1 MEERIV
7 LVSFFLLFIVKKKQV
22 APATRARSKQ
32 EKQPV
37 RKFPNTDMVYH
48 FHPIGFVNQMRLMF
62 PQGNGECKCEAR
74 VRAFLRV
81 IQWAEGTEK
90 GGGLGYKTLY
100 SHETF
105 NDYSTH
111 PDNKITA
118 GKYTSSAA
126 GAYQI
131 MGFTHKR
138 LSGYK
143 LEKKVNSKG
152 QTYYIASDDYK
163 ESRDLIKKYRIPDFS
178 PESQDKLAVLILK
191 HYRTGILDLIIQNKE
206 ILKACEL
213 YASKEWASL
222 PPSRHG
228 QGAKSREDVAT
239 RYNKYYLEEL
249 EGNSNLHLKEGFL
262 KELSV
267 TCNCN
272 TSNNIQDCSC
282 NKKHIDITES
292 FVFFHQGKGNSNCNL
307 TCRGMLNQLNLVP
320 EGGATVPS
328 PLRKKKGCYF
338 QLAEENENR
347 DGFIYYED
355 KSKEAIKYIDQQLEK
370 GNPIMTGVDHTFKY
384 RKFGTINEDT
394 TDHFVL
400 IVGRKCLNGKVIYP
414 YWDVGTMHGGKGDY
428 YFVLENNRLTSTSR
442 STPEKKKDYIV
453 TQIRKNYKK

>member
-22 APATRARSKQ
+22 APATRACSKQ

-90 GGGLGYKTLY
+90 SGDLGYKTLY

-143 LEKKVNSKG
+143 LIKKKNLKG
-152 QTYYIASDDYK
+152 QTYYVASDDYK
-163 ESRDLIKKYRIPDFS
+163 ESRDLIKKYNIPDFS
-178 PESQDKLAVLILK
+178 PESQDKLAVIILK
-191 HYRTGILDLIIQNKE
+191 HYRKGILDLIIEDKE
-206 ILKACEL
+206 ILKACKD
-213 YASKEWASL
+213 YASNEWASL
-222 PPSRHG
+222 PPSQHG
-228 QGAKSREDVAT
+228 QGVKSRRDVAE
-239 RYNKYYLEEL
+239 RYRKYYLEEL
-249 EGNSNLHLKEGFL
+249 EGKSPLYLKEGFL
-262 KELSV
+262 KELGITAKSNELY
-267 TCNCN
+267 TG
-272 TSNNIQDCSC
+272 TSSLGKKAIDLREKVVFHEQGGGPSC
-282 NKKHIDITES
+282 ND
-292 FVFFHQGKGNSNCNL
+292 
-307 TCRGMLNQLNLVP
+307 TCRAILAQLGLKP
-320 EGGATVPS
+320 EGGSSSPS
-328 PLRKKKGCYF
+328 PLRKKKGCYY
-338 QLAEENENR
+338 QLAEENTSR
-347 DGFIYYED
+347 DDFVYYED
-355 KSKEAIKYIDQQLEK
+355 KFKESIVFVDSELEK
-370 GNPIMTGVDHTFKY
+370 GNLIMVGVDHTFKY
-384 RKFGTINEDT
+384 RKFGKINEDT
-394 TDHFVL
+394 TDHYVL
-400 IVGRKCLNGKVIYP
+400 IIGRSILEGEIVYN
-414 YWDVGTMHGGKGDY
+414 YWDVGTYNGGKGDY
-428 YFVLENNRLTSTSR
+428 YFSVESNRFVSNSR
-442 STPEKKKDYIV
+442 GKRYIM
-453 TQIRKNYKK
+453 TQVRKNYKI